1 MSCCFSLFF
10 KYRLQIIEI
19 YWGKTSLLLETSIV
33 YYPVSHFE
41 TALTISHTAQI
52 CRTAVISDTKITN
65 LSRKRRLG
73 SRVRRDVC
81 VISPPES
88 KKRAFVQLAEELLPI
103 NQQTNTEGA
112 LAHAHHRS
120 DCGFM
125 IKVAIYGLAV
135 RRL

>member
-19 YWGKTSLLLETSIV
+19 YWEKQAC
-33 YYPVSHFE
+33 YWKQAYPVSHFE
-41 TALTISHTAQI
+41 TALAISHTAQI
-52 CRTAVISDTKITN
+52 CRTVVISDTKITN